1 MRFNLPFA
9 TPYRFAVI
17 PFMVLSFVVAAC
29 TYTGGERTRHDL
41 TTPDGI
47 HITCFEPPPEVIKKA
62 SLTTDLDAS
71 ENEIG
76 ALAKASVRGEVS
88 PERIREKLPTNIA
101 AFEVIEFRLCMAHAN
116 GLYSAQEYRA
126 FLEAR
131 SGLQPMK
138 EDKRLQLV
146 IRKFETLPLQEEK
159 PILVNV
165 VINNLTSTEISVKGY
180 DVTALLDSLA
190 DAREEMRREEELF
203 NTLQKAM
210 KEVNAISTDIP
221 PYPPSSYT
229 TLIGP
234 VLPRE
239 GREKLRAG
247 KLTFY
252 VLGALVHP
260 GGTTFYCSHT
270 QGDGVFRLCRK
281 HNSPS

>member
-1 MRFNLPFA
+1 MMRKSLFEDSYAVVPF
-9 TPYRFAVI
+9 I
-17 PFMVLSFVVAAC
+17 ILSLIVAAC
-29 TYTGGERTRHDL
+29 TYGGGERSRHDL

-47 HITCFEPPPEVIKKA
+47 HVTCFEPPPEVVKKA
-62 SLTTDLDAS
+62 SLATDVDAS
-71 ENEIG
+71 ANEIG

-88 PERIREKLPTNIA
+88 PERIREKLPTNVA

-131 SGLQPMK
+131 SGLRSMK
-138 EDKRLQLV
+138 EEKGLQLV
-146 IRKFETLPLQEEK
+146 VRKFESLPLQEGK

-165 VINNLTSTEISVKGY
+165 VINNLTSTEMSVKGY
-180 DVTALLDSLA
+180 DVTALLDSVV
-190 DAREEMRREEELF
+190 DAEKEMQREEELF
-203 NTLQKAM
+203 GSLQKAI
-210 KEVNAISTDIP
+210 KEVQAISTDIP

-239 GREKLRAG
+239 GKEKLRSG

-252 VLGALVHP
+252 LLGALVHP

-281 HNSPS
+281 HNSHR